1 MQDNSLVELD
11 LVKKNSQDVAASK
24 FRLAY
29 KTPADYRFI
38 KSIAIKFEILFSL
51 SF

>member
-1 MQDNSLVELD
+1 MQDNSLVELY
-11 LVKKNSQDVAASK
+11 LLEKNSQDVAASK

-29 KTPADYRFI
+29 KTPTDYCFI
-38 KSIAIKFEILFSL
+38 KSVAIKFEILFLL